1 MKNIGY
7 NYQNADISN
16 RRLVSDESVQE
27 VPTKY
32 NTSAPPYQSQSVAHN
47 NFVD

>member
-27 VPTKY
+27 VSAKY
-32 NTSAPPYQSQSVAHN
+32 NTSANVVPYQS
-47 NFVD
+47 